1 MEVEE
6 GSVESCTTSHNVEK
20 YREKKYRKNSNKVVS
35 VTWSNGNPP
44 QGPVR
49 RIRSTGPAGEVI
61 FPFITSRECDY

>member
-1 MEVEE
+1 M
-6 GSVESCTTSHNVEK
+6 GKK
-20 YREKKYRKNSNKVVS
+20 YREKKNNKVVS

-61 FPFITSRECDY
+61 FISYNYISYKNTNILLQKTTKA